1 MLEHKSSLTFV
12 TSDGAN
18 PERATSEFADTQCA
32 VTQGKVVRK
41 RCGFFARTSKS
52 GKAEKT
58 VKASNKSGEACAL
71 QAGFTLTEMTV
82 VAAIVLLVGGLSIP
96 ALSRTI
102 DVSRLKA
109 ATQTLAA
116 TYQDARIRATQNDTS
131 YELLISSPGIQPAQ
145 VCLDLDGDGIC
156 GATEPVTIFPTS
168 IVLSN
173 VGVPVPLDI
182 TQLKY
187 PVANTENS
195 TMHTQQDKV
204 APGLAWNA
212 RGLPCQRDSAASP
225 CSATGWVQHVQL
237 QRSNGDVLYGAVT
250 VSPTGRV
257 KTWIFISSG
266 NGNGQ
271 WF

>member
-1 MLEHKSSLTFV
+1 
-12 TSDGAN
+12 
-18 PERATSEFADTQCA
+18 
-32 VTQGKVVRK
+32 
-41 RCGFFARTSKS
+41 
-52 GKAEKT
+52 
-58 VKASNKSGEACAL
+58 VKARNKSGEVCAL
-71 QAGFTLTEMTV
+71 QAGFTLAEMTV
-82 VAAIVLLVGGLSIP
+82 VAAIVLVVGGLSIP

-131 YELLISSPGIQPAQ
+131 YEVLISPPGTQPAQ
-145 VCLDLDGDGIC
+145 VCLDLDGDGVC
-156 GATEPVTIFPTS
+156 GAAEPVTIFPARV
-168 IVLSN
+168 VLSN

-187 PVANTENS
+187 PVVNTENS
-195 TMHTQQDKV
+195 TMYTQQGKA

-225 CSATGWVQHVQL
+225 CSVTGWVQHL
-237 QRSNGDVLYGAVT
+237 QMQRANGDVLYGAVT

-257 KTWIFISSG
+257 KTWIFIPSG

>member
-1 MLEHKSSLTFV
+1 MK
-12 TSDGAN
+12 
-18 PERATSEFADTQCA
+18 
-32 VTQGKVVRK
+32 
-41 RCGFFARTSKS
+41 AR
-52 GKAEKT
+52 
-58 VKASNKSGEACAL
+58 NKSGEACAL

-82 VAAIVLLVGGLSIP
+82 VVAIVLVVGGLSIP

-102 DVSRLKA
+102 DISRIKG
-109 ATQTLAA
+109 ATQALAA
-116 TYQDARIRATQNDTS
+116 TYQDARIRATQDDTS
-131 YELLISSPGIQPAQ
+131 YEVLVSPSGIQPAQ
-145 VCLDLDGDGIC
+145 ACLDLDGDGTC
-156 GATEPVTIFPTS
+156 GAAEPVTIFPAR
-168 IVLSN
+168 IALSN
-173 VGVPVPLDI
+173 VGVPVPLDV

-187 PVANTENS
+187 PVVNTENS
-195 TMHTQQDKV
+195 TMHTQQDKA

-225 CSATGWVQHVQL
+225 CAATGWVQHVQL

-257 KTWIFISSG
+257 KTWIFIPSG

>member
-1 MLEHKSSLTFV
+1 MKF
-12 TSDGAN
+12 
-18 PERATSEFADTQCA
+18 R
-32 VTQGKVVRK
+32 
-41 RCGFFARTSKS
+41 
-52 GKAEKT
+52 
-58 VKASNKSGEACAL
+58 NKSGEACAL
-71 QAGFTLTEMTV
+71 QAGFTLAEMTV
-82 VAAIVLLVGGLSIP
+82 VAAIVLVVGGLSIP

-131 YELLISSPGIQPAQ
+131 YEVLVSPAGTQPAQ
-145 VCLDLDGDGIC
+145 VCLDLDGDGVC
-156 GATEPVTIFPTS
+156 GATEPVTIFPARV
-168 IVLSN
+168 VLSN
-173 VGVPVPLDI
+173 VGVPVPLDV

-187 PVANTENS
+187 PVADTENS
-195 TMHTQQDKV
+195 TMYTQQGKA

-225 CSATGWVQHVQL
+225 CSATGWVQHL
-237 QRSNGDVLYGAVT
+237 QMQRANGDVLYGAVS

-257 KTWIFISSG
+257 KTWIFIPSG